1 MGYLCSESKNDEIP
15 DSAQSQK
22 GEFYLHNFKNSS
34 FTQRWKNSMVGV
46 EKVVI
51 ISVER
56 SDFVRS
62 QKGYVYYQPVEK

>member
-1 MGYLCSESKNDEIP
+1 
-15 DSAQSQK
+15 
-22 GEFYLHNFKNSS
+22 
-34 FTQRWKNSMVGV
+34 MVGV

-62 QKGYVYYQPVEK
+62 QKGYVYYQPSKNEGFIAIF